1 MAFTG
6 YFECGLIFSLFLL
19 DSAFA
24 QIVYSV
30 PEEVNKGTVLG
41 NIAKDLNINVLEL
54 ESRMFEIVSGSNKK
68 YFDVNLK
75 MGVLFVN
82 ERIDREEICASS
94 QKCSLNIEALAKNP
108 HHLYRVE
115 IKIVDINDNA
125 PLFPVKVFTVNIS
138 ENASPGERFPLPV
151 AEDSDV
157 GSNSL
162 KEYKLSPN
170 EHFSL
175 DTQSEDQSLSAEL
188 VLNKALDREK
198 QATIKLVLIGVDGG
212 KPLKSGTLNIVVNVM
227 DVNDNNPVFSQP
239 LYKVKLKENVATTTK
254 VLSVFASD
262 LDEGI
267 NREIMYSFVGHGKNK
282 IYLTLSPKPETLL

>member
-1 MAFTG
+1 MVFKG
-6 YFECGLIFSLFLL
+6 YFKCGFIFSLFLL

-30 PEEVNKGTVLG
+30 PEEVNKGTVVG
-41 NIAKDLNINVLEL
+41 NIARDLNLNVHEL

-75 MGVLFVN
+75 TGALFVN
-82 ERIDREEICASS
+82 ERIDREELCLSN

-108 HHLYRVE
+108 HRLYRVD
-115 IKIVDINDNA
+115 IKILDVNDNA
-125 PLFPVKVFTVNIS
+125 PHFPVKVFTVNIT
-138 ENASPGERFPLPV
+138 EIASPGERFPLPV

-175 DTQSEDQSLSAEL
+175 DTQSEDQSVSAEL

-198 QATIKLVLIGVDGG
+198 QATIDDLYFVSCSLNAKEKYSCLHFYVLKKIC
-212 KPLKSGTLNIVVNVM
+212 I
-227 DVNDNNPVFSQP
+227 
-239 LYKVKLKENVATTTK
+239 
-254 VLSVFASD
+254 
-262 LDEGI
+262 
-267 NREIMYSFVGHGKNK
+267 FV
-282 IYLTLSPKPETLL
+282 IYLLVYCFST